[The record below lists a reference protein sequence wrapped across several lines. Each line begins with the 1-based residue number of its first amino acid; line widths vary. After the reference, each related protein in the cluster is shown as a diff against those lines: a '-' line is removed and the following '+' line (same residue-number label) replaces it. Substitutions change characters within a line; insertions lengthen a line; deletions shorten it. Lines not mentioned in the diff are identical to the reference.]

1 MLHKRG
7 KLVGVW
13 FNFPLTNDME
23 KRPFG
28 GSKEEYLNYFKPL
41 FNVNTFKNCY
51 NSIPSRMGRELFGI
65 FEKT

>member
-1 MLHKRG
+1 
-7 KLVGVW
+7 
-13 FNFPLTNDME
+13 ME